1 MPHGGQNPLEPARLG
16 CPILLG
22 PHTHNFAEIAARL
35 VQAGAARRVADG
47 ADLVTALTAL
57 LPDRARRVRMAAQG
71 RAVADEVAIAGQ
83 ETLARLGPLLD
94 RTLGPA
100 DASA

>member
-16 CPILLG
+16 CPTLLG

-35 VQAGAARRVADG
+35 VEAGAAQPVADG
-47 ADLVTALTAL
+47 ADLVAALSVL
-57 LPDRARRVRMAAQG
+57 LESRARRVRMAQQG
-71 RAVADEVAIAGQ
+71 LAVADEVAMAGT
-83 ETLARLGPLLD
+83 ETLAKLGPLLD
-94 RTLGPA
+94 RALGPA